1 MRILGSI
8 PHPFIKITVMIMNDK
23 LVLKLEYD
31 LLEQTY
37 KIRICDEI
45 SNQQHIEKIVD
56 EVFLL
61 QSIEQFKQMHQNLYA
76 TIQRNILTD

>member
-1 MRILGSI
+1 MRILGNI
-8 PHPFIKITVMIMNDK
+8 PHPIIKITVMALNDK

-45 SNQQHIEKIVD
+45 PNFNAIEKLVD
-56 EVFLL
+56 EQFLNSCIERFKTMHHDL
-61 QSIEQFKQMHQNLYA
+61 YESINK
-76 TIQRNILTD
+76 NIIV